1 MIPNHGVAHSAQFS
15 ARGYFGFC
23 YVFVAWLV
31 FLVVFARARTVLIR
45 SRMSGVKR
53 YMGLRAWQA
62 CNRYKQAIYRLCADG
77 PISRDWSRRR
87 QLEESVAGPPAH
99 LAEGYGRFNPPD
111 FARFVVFAR
120 SSLMESQNHIDDGV
134 DKGYINQQMLISLSE
149 LARVALKE
157 VGGLLDYL
165 QSPEALDNAK
175 RIRERRIASRSARRQ
190 RKHENQPEPAP
201 SGTQDSDIGGK
212 GMPHQENEP

>member
-1 MIPNHGVAHSAQFS
+1 VSSSLLGVSGDVRA
-15 ARGYFGFC
+15 
-23 YVFVAWLV
+23 
-31 FLVVFARARTVLIR
+31 ARTVLMR
-45 SRMSGVKR
+45 LRMSGGVKR

-62 CNRYKQAIYRLCADG
+62 CNRYKRAIYRLCADG

-149 LARVALKE
+149 LAGAALKE
-157 VGGLLDYL
+157 VGGLLEYL
-165 QSPEALDNAK
+165 QSPEALDNAR
-175 RIRERRIASRSARRQ
+175 RIRERRIASRTARRQ
-190 RKHENQPEPAP
+190 RTHESQRASEPGRAEGP
-201 SGTQDSDIGGK
+201 DVEGRPMDN
-212 GMPHQENEP
+212 ENSER